1 MRSARLLSGKNVDC
15 EQLDAIMAFVRQC
28 DAAQPP
34 VNFVKYCQGKR
45 QDLNPDTTNLL
56 SPNTSSSLIEDK
68 APDLLLCA
76 HDVQD
81 VGSFLLVIE
90 AGIP

>member
-1 MRSARLLSGKNVDC
+1 MEVVCLSFCTDRHIKCDQGGYSVPDYGSGSSRLTPKN
-15 EQLDAIMAFVRQC
+15 A
-28 DAAQPP
+28 
-34 VNFVKYCQGKR
+34 
-45 QDLNPDTTNLL
+45 
-56 SPNTSSSLIEDK
+56 SSLIEDK

-90 AGIP
+90 AIENPAGSYDQFAIPRVGEFRWYSA